1 MNALLVEGTDSNFD
15 MEVLKSDLP
24 VLVDFWA
31 PWCGPC
37 RMVGPIVEQLATEL
51 QGKLKVVKVNTDENQ
66 SVAVRYGIRSIP
78 TLGIF
83 KDGKVVDS
91 VIGAV
96 PKQYLQDK
104 VQPFL
109 SVN

>member
-1 MNALLVEGTDSNFD
+1 MKNTIEGTDTNFD
-15 MEVLKSDLP
+15 EEVLKSDIP

-37 RMVGPIVEQLATEL
+37 RMVGPSVEELADEL
-51 QGKLKVVKVNTDENQ
+51 KGKLKVVKVNTDENQ
-66 SVAVRYGIRSIP
+66 AVAQKYGIRSIP

-91 VIGAV
+91 VIGAQ
-96 PKQYLQDK
+96 PKQAIMSKVLPYLT
-104 VQPFL
+104 
-109 SVN
+109 N